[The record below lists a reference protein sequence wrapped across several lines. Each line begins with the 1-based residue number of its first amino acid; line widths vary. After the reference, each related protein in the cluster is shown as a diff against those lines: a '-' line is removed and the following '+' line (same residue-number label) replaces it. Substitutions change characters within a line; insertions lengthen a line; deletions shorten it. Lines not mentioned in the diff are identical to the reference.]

1 MMLQE
6 YQSAYFHFFRL
17 KMTQSI
23 GLEKSANLFDFSNKY
38 LSITWLPKNVRTVN
52 SFMDFDRIK
61 ILQKVTSLLLRQ

>member
-23 GLEKSANLFDFSNKY
+23 GLEKSANLFDFSYKY
-38 LSITWLPKNVRTVN
+38 FYYLIAKKMSE
-52 SFMDFDRIK
+52 
-61 ILQKVTSLLLRQ
+61 Q